1 MVEAHMYFAI
11 GFLLAALG
19 ILIVAPLVHGRAVR
33 LTRQR
38 LESMIPASAAEIM
51 ADKDLLRAE
60 FALSTR
66 QLEIALSELRAKS
79 ANERAELGR
88 KTDAVHRLANELT
101 ALRAKLNPLAE
112 NIARD
117 SRRNEAT
124 ALLPDQDAELT
135 TMPEARAA
143 VPAPTIAQAEELVA
157 LRAQVESLSK
167 WLTDAGAE
175 IRDMRADK
183 IELEAARQAL
193 AEERSKF
200 RKFHRRAAELVE
212 QLIKQA
218 ANDQYSIAADRNSDA
233 SIEGRSALSSQHS
246 LVERPAA

>member
-60 FALSTR
+60 FAMSTR
-66 QLEIALSELRAKS
+66 QLEIALSELKAKS

-88 KTDAVHRLANELT
+88 KTDAVHRLENELT
-101 ALRAKLNPLAE
+101 ALRAQLNAPEERSSPL
-112 NIARD
+112 RD
-117 SRRNEAT
+117 ADQAAT
-124 ALLPDQDAELT
+124 
-135 TMPEARAA
+135 PEADAA
-143 VPAPTIAQAEELVA
+143 ILALASAQAEELAA
-157 LRAQVESLSK
+157 LRVQVESLSK

-175 IRDMRADK
+175 IRAMRAEQE
-183 IELEAARQAL
+183 ELEAARQTL
-193 AEERSKF
+193 AEERLKF
-200 RKFHRRAAELVE
+200 RNFHRRAAELVQ
-212 QLIKQA
+212 QLISQA
-218 ANDQYSIAADRNSDA
+218 ANDKDGMAGNQETDVPPAHQAA
-233 SIEGRSALSSQHS
+233 
-246 LVERPAA
+246 

>member
-1 MVEAHMYFAI
+1 MVEAHMYFAM

-19 ILIVAPLVHGRAVR
+19 LLVFVPLAHGRAVR

-38 LESMIPASAAEIM
+38 LETMIPASAAEIM

-79 ANERAELGR
+79 ANDRAELSR
-88 KTDAVHRLANELT
+88 KTDAMRRLTNELT
-101 ALRAKLNPLAE
+101 ALRARLNPSE
-112 NIARD
+112 EQVARD
-117 SRRNEAT
+117 SREHEAT
-124 ALLPDQDAELT
+124 TPLTDQDAELT
-135 TMPEARAA
+135 ATAEAGAA
-143 VPAPTIAQAEELVA
+143 IPAPTSAQAEELIV

-175 IRDMRADK
+175 IRAMRADQ
-183 IELEAARQAL
+183 IELEAARQTL

-200 RKFHRRAAELVE
+200 RNFHRRAAELVE
-212 QLIKQA
+212 QLIRQT
-218 ANDQYSIAADRNSDA
+218 ANDQYSIAANRNSDA
-233 SIEGRSALSSQHS
+233 SVEGRSTLSSQHS
-246 LVERPAA
+246 LVEKPAA